1 MVVFCICDLGYL
13 KICDL
18 KKEVKMS
25 LLQNIVT
32 QALKNSLGD
41 TQKSNQ
47 AQQNQS
53 TQGGLGDLLGGLLGN
68 QQGSQSSSLSGLGDL
83 LGSLAGSKATGNQL
97 GGLLGQVLGGQ
108 TRNSPAD
115 LGSIL
120 GQVLGGQSRGGGFNK
135 QALLLALLPV
145 VLSTIQKNGGL
156 SGILTKLQSLGL
168 ANKASSWVSS
178 GSNSPLDN
186 DEVERLFDKDDIE
199 QVCQKT
205 GANCGEV
212 YQGLA
217 DLLPSVVSELTP
229 KGNLDTEGEANNEIS
244 DILANFVKAR

>member
-1 MVVFCICDLGYL
+1 
-13 KICDL
+13 
-18 KKEVKMS
+18 MS

-32 QALKNSLGD
+32 QALKNGLGD

-47 AQQNQS
+47 AQHNQS
-53 TQGGLGDLLGGLLGN
+53 TQSSQGGLGDLLGGLLGN

-83 LGSLAGSKATGNQL
+83 LGGLAGSKATGNQL

-135 QALLLALLPV
+135 QTLLLALLPV

-229 KGNLDTEGEANNEIS
+229 KGNLDSEREANNEIS

>member
-1 MVVFCICDLGYL
+1 
-13 KICDL
+13 
-18 KKEVKMS
+18 MS
-25 LLQNIVT
+25 LLQNMIA
-32 QALKNSLGD
+32 QALKNGLGD

-47 AQQNQS
+47 AQHNQS
-53 TQGGLGDLLGGLLGN
+53 TQSAQGGLGDLLGGLLGN
-68 QQGSQSSSLSGLGDL
+68 QQGGRSSSANTSSPLGGLGDL

-135 QALLLALLPV
+135 QTLLLALLPV

-229 KGNLDTEGEANNEIS
+229 KGNLDTEREANNEIS

>member
-1 MVVFCICDLGYL
+1 
-13 KICDL
+13 
-18 KKEVKMS
+18 MS
-25 LLQNIVT
+25 LLQNIVVG
-32 QALKNSLGD
+32 ALKNSLGAD
-41 TQKSNQ
+41 NNSRQNP
-47 AQQNQS
+47 QNQ
-53 TQGGLGDLLGGLLGN
+53 QGLGDLLGGLMGN
-68 QQGSQSSSLSGLGDL
+68 QSPQSQQGLGGL
-83 LGSLAGSKATGNQL
+83 LGSLTNSKGGNDL

-108 TRNSPAD
+108 TRSNPAD

-156 SGILTKLQSLGL
+156 SGILSKLQSLGL

-186 DEVERLFDKDDIE
+186 DEVERLFDKDDID

-229 KGNLDTEGEANNEIS
+229 KGNLDTEREANNEIS

>member
-1 MVVFCICDLGYL
+1 
-13 KICDL
+13 
-18 KKEVKMS
+18 MS
-25 LLQNIVT
+25 LLQNIVVG
-32 QALKNSLGD
+32 ALKNSLGAD
-41 TQKSNQ
+41 NNSRQNP
-47 AQQNQS
+47 QNQ
-53 TQGGLGDLLGGLLGN
+53 QGLGDLLGGLMGN
-68 QQGSQSSSLSGLGDL
+68 QSPQSQQGLGGL
-83 LGSLAGSKATGNQL
+83 LGSLTNSKGGNDL

-108 TRNSPAD
+108 TRSNPAD

-135 QALLLALLPV
+135 QTLLLALLPV

-229 KGNLDTEGEANNEIS
+229 KGNLDSEREANNEIS